1 MGSPE
6 ASYRV
11 ARLCLFNRSST
22 MMVTRRC
29 PFFRLFSP
37 LARWWLVFYLWHGQP
52 QRWAL
57 RARNLSLP
65 PPTAMA
71 RSQELSVMFEH
82 PTSTAQRHFEIC
94 RAYFFERLTAEEIAQ
109 RFAFQVNTIRTLVR
123 DFAQNPDLGQFFR
136 TPADAARPSPKR
148 QSILQAAGDLRRQ
161 GHTLEEIHC
170 HLQAEGHC
178 ISEGYLFRVMHD
190 EGLIIKGQRCHGA
203 PLPGE
208 CAKDGSLVP
217 AVADVQQLALT
228 NGRQFPTK
236 VAGLFL
242 FLPQLLAW
250 DLPHVVVQAGL
261 PGSEQ
266 IPPLQAF
273 LALLLPKL
281 LGRRRISHISD
292 LCDDEG
298 AGLFAGLN
306 VLPKTTYATD
316 YSYRTERIMHERL
329 VAAVLAKTPLGDLPQ
344 TFNLDFHAIPFR
356 GEDADLEK
364 HWLAMRNRA
373 GPAVMAFV
381 AQEASRRIMCYA
393 TANVLRSDADSMVWK
408 FAEYW
413 KEQTGHYPARLLF
426 DSRATTYPVLNQ
438 LNVAGIGFITI
449 RRRGGRMLTQAE
461 QLPASAWKHCQ
472 VTQAKGKRRTV
483 HYIDECVKLDEY
495 TGKARQ
501 LIVTG
506 LGHEKPTFFLSNDKP
521 ERLTAREIIQSYA
534 SRNHV
539 ENRLGEQITFFHL
552 DCLCSDVR
560 LNVDFDLTLTVI
572 ADLLYRLLAER
583 LRGFA
588 QASPSKIFRKFV
600 DTPGIITIK
609 PEEIEVRFYK
619 RAHNPVLKEAGL
631 IQRTGPVPWLA
642 NRCVRMTCP

>member
-1 MGSPE
+1 
-6 ASYRV
+6 
-11 ARLCLFNRSST
+11 
-22 MMVTRRC
+22 
-29 PFFRLFSP
+29 
-37 LARWWLVFYLWHGQP
+37 
-52 QRWAL
+52 
-57 RARNLSLP
+57 
-65 PPTAMA
+65 MA

-82 PTSTAQRHFEIC
+82 PQSTAQRHYEIC
-94 RAYFFERLTAEEIAQ
+94 RAYFFERLSAEEIAQ
-109 RFAFQVNTIRTLVR
+109 RFALRAPTIRTLVR

-136 TPADAARPSPKR
+136 TAGDTDRPSPQR
-148 QSILQAAGDLRRQ
+148 QTILQAAGDLRRQ
-161 GHTLEEIHC
+161 GHTLAEIHGQ
-170 HLQAEGHC
+170 LQSEGHR
-178 ISEGYLFRVMHD
+178 ISEGYLFRVLQD
-190 EGLIIKGQRCHGA
+190 EGLITKGQRCRGV

-208 CAKDGSLVP
+208 LARDGSLVP

-242 FLPQLLAW
+242 FLPLVLPLA
-250 DLPHVVVQAGL
+250 LPNAVAQAGL
-261 PGSEQ
+261 PGSEH

-292 LCDDEG
+292 LCNDEG

-329 VAAVLAKTPLGDLPQ
+329 VTAVLAKTPLGDPPES
-344 TFNLDFHAIPFR
+344 FNLDFHAIPFR
-356 GEDADLEK
+356 GEDADLER

-381 AQEASRRIMCYA
+381 AQETSRRIMCYA
-393 TANVLRSDADSMVWK
+393 TANVLRSDADDMVWK
-408 FAEYW
+408 FAAYW
-413 KEQTGHYPARLLF
+413 KAQTGHYPARLLF
-426 DSRATTYPVLNQ
+426 DSRATTYAVLNQ
-438 LNVAGIGFITI
+438 LNDAGIGFITI
-449 RRRGGRMLTQAE
+449 RRRGASMLARVGR
-461 QLPASAWKHCQ
+461 LPGSSWQHCQ
-472 VTQAKGKRRTV
+472 VIQAKGKRRV
-483 HYIDECVKLDEY
+483 VNYIEESVKLDAY
-495 TGKARQ
+495 TGKVRQ

-506 LGHEKPTFFLSNDKP
+506 LGHENPTFFLSNDKP
-521 ERLTAREIIQSYA
+521 ERLTARETIQCYA

-583 LRGFA
+583 LKGFA
-588 QASPSKIFRKFV
+588 RASPYKVFRKFV
-600 DTPGIITIK
+600 DTPGTITIK
-609 PEEIEVRFYK
+609 PEEIEVNLSK
-619 RAHNPVLKEAGL
+619 RAHNPLLKEAGL
-631 IQRTGPVPWLA
+631 TQRIGPVPWLA
-642 NRCVRMTCP
+642 NRCVRIACP